1 MKYSYAMVI
10 HPTTETIYAGFRNV
24 NTEKLVS
31 FYQYFVKNEARDI
44 SEFAIVLYN
53 DGHIKQESF
62 TDWYQKATA
71 TA

>member
-10 HPTTETIYAGFRNV
+10 HPTTETIYAGFRDV

-31 FYQYFVKNEARDI
+31 FYQYFVKNGVHDI
-44 SEFAIVLYN
+44 SEFAIVICD
-53 DGHIKQESF
+53 DGHVKQESF

-71 TA
+71 